1 MCLAI
6 PAEIIHINAQ
16 HAEVDILGIRQR
28 INIQLVKDPK
38 PGMYVLVHAG
48 FAIQTIDKIYFNFLE
63 ETLKEMIGE
72 EKE

>member
-28 INIQLVKDPK
+28 INIQLVRDPK
-38 PGMYVLVHAG
+38 PGEYVLVHAG
-48 FAIQTIDKIYFNFLE
+48 FAIQTIDEKYFDFLE
-63 ETLKEMIGE
+63 DTLKAMLGE
-72 EKE
+72 KQE